1 MAEVS
6 PVNRRRRALLSVTDK
21 NGLAELAASLREH
34 RYDLLASGGTAAF
47 LREHEFDVTEVSE
60 LTGYP
65 SIFGGRVKT
74 LHPVIHGGIL
84 GPQESDFAG
93 VAELGIEPIDL
104 VCVNLYQFAIAVAAG
119 GEGAEI
125 VEKIDIG
132 GPTLLRAAAKNY
144 RRVTVLPDPA
154 WYLECI
160 RELES
165 FGGDTSLDFRRRLAG
180 AVFEQVTEYDRDIA
194 AWFNTTA
201 PGNEAGTVAIP
212 LRYGENPHQAARLEL
227 PSQRQGQ
234 AELAACGL
242 TLHGGKPLS
251 YNNLVDLIAALK
263 LALDFHSPG
272 CAVIKHTNPC
282 GFGLGEPAAAL
293 ESALKCDPVSA
304 FGGVFVFNTP
314 LDLEAAE
321 GLRKRFLEIIAAP
334 AIPEDVLKILRKK
347 KNVRILT
354 YDRESFLTTTAG
366 QSRSFG
372 QVVLRQDEDADFPEL
387 ASWKV
392 VAGPE
397 PDAELV
403 RALTLAWKVCKHV
416 KSNAIVL
423 ADAECSLGV
432 GAGQMSRVDSA
443 RLAIHK
449 AGEQGID
456 LNGVVA
462 ASDGFFPFPDSIE
475 LFHDA
480 GIRAV
485 ISPSGS
491 IRDDEVAARAQELGF
506 TLVFCDRRHF
516 RH

>member
-1 MAEVS
+1 MADLS

-21 NGLAELAASLREH
+21 SGLAELAASLRDH
-34 RYDLLASGGTAAF
+34 QYDLLASGGTAAF
-47 LREHEFDVTEVSE
+47 LRKHDFDVTAVSD

-65 SIFGGRVKT
+65 AIFGGRVKT

-84 GPQESDFAG
+84 GPQEQDFAE
-93 VAELGIEPIDL
+93 VAELGIQPIDL
-104 VCVNLYQFAIAVAAG
+104 VCVNLYQFVAAVAAG
-119 GEGAEI
+119 GDSAEI

-132 GPTLLRAAAKNY
+132 GPTLLRAAAKNFQ
-144 RRVTVLPDPA
+144 RVAVLPDPA
-154 WYLECI
+154 WYPECI
-160 RELES
+160 RELAAN
-165 FGGDTSLDFRRRLAG
+165 GGDTSLDFRRRLAG
-180 AVFEQVTEYDRDIA
+180 AVFEQVTEYDRAIA
-194 AWFNTTA
+194 AWFNTAA
-201 PGNEAGTVAIP
+201 PGDQEGSLAIP

-227 PSQRQGQ
+227 PAPAQGQ
-234 AELAACGL
+234 EELETCGL
-242 TLHGGKPLS
+242 RLHGGKPLS

-263 LALDFHSPG
+263 LALDFTSPG

-282 GFGLGEPAAAL
+282 GFGLGEPSVAL
-293 ESALKCDPVSA
+293 ERALRCDPVSA
-304 FGGVFVFNTP
+304 FGGVFVFNAP
-314 LDLEAAE
+314 LDLETAE

-334 AIPEDVLKILRKK
+334 AIAEDALKILRKK
-347 KNVRILT
+347 KNVRLLT
-354 YDRESFLTTTAG
+354 FDRGKFLAATDG
-366 QSRSFG
+366 QSRAFG
-372 QVVLRQDEDADFPEL
+372 RVVLHQDEDAGFPEL
-387 ASWKV
+387 KNWRV

-397 PDAELV
+397 PDAALT

-423 ADAECSLGV
+423 ADAECTLGV

-475 LFHDA
+475 LFHGA

-485 ISPSGS
+485 ISPAGS
-491 IRDDEVAARAQELGF
+491 IRDDEVAARAQELGV